1 MSKSKGM
8 KGVSKTRG
16 MGLQD
21 EKMKPGKTMKA
32 MYGKMAKAKNKK
44 KKNKCRL
51 ILRVKKL
58 RRQWKNNTAK

>member
-8 KGVSKTRG
+8 NGVSKTRG

-44 KKNKCRL
+44 K
-51 ILRVKKL
+51 
-58 RRQWKNNTAK
+58 